1 MQLTKWM
8 GAAFGA
14 AAMAIS
20 ASPAAAQVTPGL
32 SALPK
37 AQTGV
42 TEGIAAV
49 VNDDVVSTVDVRN
62 RAVFILA
69 SAGAPINAESIER
82 ARPQAMRSLVDENL
96 QLQEAKDNE
105 VKVDDKDVDA
115 ALSNIAEQNGGSVA
129 DLEKELSGAGIPIS
143 TLRAQ
148 IKADIA
154 WRRLVNGR
162 LGSQV
167 RISDGQVED
176 TMARIAASSSKP
188 QMLVSEIILPAETEE
203 ERAEAMAGAQQL
215 LAQLRAT
222 PPDQHQ
228 QMFALAAR
236 QYSASSTSS
245 TGGDLGWVSP
255 GEIRK
260 ELESVLEQL
269 QPGQMSDPIETE
281 NGVHIVELRE
291 RRPGLDRRRTTRFT
305 LKQISAPVSATA
317 ALERARR
324 RIDGC
329 DNAQRAAN
337 SVNGARLVDLGDV
350 AQADLS
356 DAMAEAVDKLSSGE
370 TTPVLANGD
379 SAALLIVCARAAEGE
394 GLPTREEVENRLFDQ
409 ELAMLSQRY
418 LRNLRRE
425 STIITP

>member
-14 AAMAIS
+14 AAISIS
-20 ASPAAAQVTPGL
+20 ASPAAAQLNTGL
-32 SALPK
+32 PALPK
-37 AQTGV
+37 AQAGV

-96 QLQEAKDNE
+96 QLQEAKDRE
-105 VKVDDKDVDA
+105 VKVDDKDVNA
-115 ALSNIAEQNGGSVA
+115 ALANIAEQNGGSVA
-129 DLEKELSGAGIPIS
+129 DLEKELSQAGIPIS

-162 LGSQV
+162 FGSQV

-215 LAQLRAT
+215 LSQLRST

-236 QYSASSTSS
+236 QYSASSSAS

-305 LKQISAPVSATA
+305 LKQINAPAGASP

-337 SVNGARLVDLGDV
+337 SVNGAKLVDLGDV
-350 AQADLS
+350 SQADLS
-356 DAMAEAVDKLSSGE
+356 DAMAEAVDKLSAGE
-370 TTPVLANGD
+370 TTPVLVNGEN
-379 SAALLIVCARAAEGE
+379 AALLVVCARAAEGE

-425 STIITP
+425 SAIITP

>member
-129 DLEKELSGAGIPIS
+129 DLERELSGAGIPIS